1 MIVAAIVQAR
11 FASSRL
17 PGKALL
23 KIGELPSLAHV
34 LIRTLRISGVSHF
47 MLATTTHRD
56 DDKLKDVA
64 ENLGFE
70 VYRGEKD
77 DVVSRL
83 YSAAQIHSADYIVRV
98 TGDCPILDPTLAGE
112 LVTRA
117 LAERADLT
125 LNYDPPTFPD
135 GLDVSVISKEAL
147 SVLAN
152 EDLNHH
158 DREHVTTAIERGDL
172 RVRTVRVTSSTDLS
186 DHRWTL
192 DNAKDLEFFRQL
204 NAHCKRPLVQMTTE
218 EILSVVQKNPE
229 IRAINS
235 NYGRNYGHLD

>member
-1 MIVAAIVQAR
+1 VVIVAIVQAR

-17 PGKALL
+17 PGKAML
-23 KIGELPSLAHV
+23 KIGKLPSLAHV
-34 LIRTLRISGVSHF
+34 LIRTLRISGVTHF
-47 MLATTTHRD
+47 LLATTTHSD
-56 DDKLKDVA
+56 DDKLKELA

-70 VYRGEKD
+70 VYRGDTD
-77 DVVSRL
+77 DVVSRF
-83 YSAAQIHSADYIVRV
+83 YSAAQIHSADYVVRI

-117 LAERADLT
+117 LEERADLT

-147 SVLAN
+147 RVLAH
-152 EDLNHH
+152 EDLSSH

-172 RVRTVRVTSSTDLS
+172 KVRTVRVTSNTDLS
-186 DHRWTL
+186 HHRWTL
-192 DNAKDLEFFRQL
+192 DNAKDLEFFNQL
-204 NAHCKRPLVQMTTE
+204 SAHSKRPLVQMTTE
-218 EILSVVQKNPE
+218 EILSVVQNNPD

-235 NYGRNYGHLD
+235 NYGRNYGHAD

>member
-1 MIVAAIVQAR
+1 MVIVAIVQAR

-17 PGKALL
+17 PGKAML
-23 KIGELPSLAHV
+23 KIGKLPSLAHV
-34 LIRTLRISGVSHF
+34 LIRTLRISGVTHF
-47 MLATTTHRD
+47 LLATTTHSD
-56 DDKLKDVA
+56 DDKLKELA

-70 VYRGEKD
+70 VYRGDTD
-77 DVVSRL
+77 DVVSRF
-83 YSAAQIHSADYIVRV
+83 YSAAQIHSADYVVRI

-117 LAERADLT
+117 LEERADLT

-147 SVLAN
+147 RVLAH
-152 EDLNHH
+152 EDLSSH

-172 RVRTVRVTSSTDLS
+172 KVRTVRVTSNTDLS
-186 DHRWTL
+186 HHRWTL
-192 DNAKDLEFFRQL
+192 DNAKDLEFFNQL
-204 NAHCKRPLVQMTTE
+204 SAHSKRPLVQMTTE
-218 EILSVVQKNPE
+218 EILSVVQNNPD

-235 NYGRNYGHLD
+235 NYGRNYGHAD